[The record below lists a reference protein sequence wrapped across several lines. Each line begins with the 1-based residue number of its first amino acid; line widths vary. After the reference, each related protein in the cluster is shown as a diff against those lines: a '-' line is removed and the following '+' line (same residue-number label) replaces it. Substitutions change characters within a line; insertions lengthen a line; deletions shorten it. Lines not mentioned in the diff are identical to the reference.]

1 MDDRT
6 INADVTMR
14 GGDAGVL
21 GTIDQYEIVRE
32 LGEGGFGSVYL
43 ARDTVAGVE
52 VAIKGLP
59 PEVKH
64 NRAEMENVKAN
75 FALVSRLHHPYI
87 AAALHLHP
95 AKDVSYV
102 DTAVRD
108 RLRVMPGDAF
118 LVMEYAPGV
127 TLDRWRKQFPDGIV
141 PLDKAANIAWQ
152 VAQALDFAHENHIL
166 HRDVKPANVMIET
179 TTGGEIVARL
189 LDFGLA
195 AEIRSSMGRVSREI
209 RDTSGTRPYMA
220 PEQWA
225 GRKQTAATDQYALA
239 AMLYELIIGEVPF
252 ASVFETG
259 DPVIMMTVVT
269 GRAVEVPADSP
280 RCSSLVKALS
290 KNGEDRYASCMEFVQ
305 AFAKS
310 EKSQAAA
317 PAAEAQ
323 ASRSARRPVSRT
335 GVNRF
340 GMRSGM
346 LAAAALLVVVG
357 IWMAVSSY
365 RQSERLAEIKG
376 RIAGQK
382 SLFVA
387 ECDKAFEFRR
397 DPGENASRLARID
410 EWNEEVASFI
420 VPRKAETAEY
430 QLNRV
435 AELVSAVRTEVSAMR
450 MAQERRKEKE
460 KRTAAAQVVREKKQ
474 DVVVRTTPENDKPVA
489 PAVERMKSTRLPTVA
504 FAPPSTMSD
513 VVEFFRAA
521 SRDYDRP
528 DIPQEKR
535 GIGILLLNDAVD
547 GKTRLT
553 TSIRLNDVP
562 LLQALQMTC
571 SSNGFACDETNGV
584 VIVRKVAER
593 PAVSAPVAVAKTPVA
608 ERKPSVRE
616 ATQAAKRAAQNCDWQ
631 GCYDNLKYADTND
644 CEIMYLYG
652 VCLSPLHPEKK
663 AGILKNDRK
672 AFNWFLRGA
681 KRGDAPCQYNLGEAC
696 RKGLGT
702 KKDVELAGYW
712 IKKAAEQ
719 GNPDAVCSL
728 AEMLESGE
736 VGQKDLEKA
745 ADLYSLAAQQRVA
758 RAEKWVREH
767 KAAGRYEKMVAK
779 QKKQTV
785 QKKSQDVY
793 DASDYTPRRRRP
805 SWSGSSYGGSWPPPS
820 TPSVSSGS
828 SNAAVWGSVL
838 GGVLTGLAIGLSAVH

>member
-1 MDDRT
+1 MNDRT

-43 ARDTVAGVE
+43 ARDTVGGVE

-95 AKDVSYV
+95 AKTVSYV
-102 DTAVRD
+102 DVTVRD
-108 RLRVMPGDAF
+108 RLRVLPGDAL

-127 TLDRWRKQFPDGIV
+127 TLDRWRKQFQNGVV
-141 PLDKAANIAWQ
+141 PLQMAANIAWQ

-179 TTGGEIVARL
+179 TADGEIVARL

-239 AMLYELIIGEVPF
+239 AMLYELIVGEVPF

-269 GRAVEVPADSP
+269 GREVEVPADCP
-280 RCSSLVKALS
+280 RRRSLAKALS
-290 KNGEDRYASCMEFVQ
+290 KKGEDRYASCIEFIQ
-305 AFAKS
+305 DFAKS
-310 EKSQAAA
+310 EKPQ
-317 PAAEAQ
+317 PAASADVPPPEP
-323 ASRSARRPVSRT
+323 ARRIAFRSIGR
-335 GVNRF
+335 RF
-340 GMRSGM
+340 GRRSWV
-346 LAAAALLVVVG
+346 LAVIALVVVVG
-357 IWMAVSSY
+357 IWTVVSSH
-365 RQSERLAEIKG
+365 RRSEQFAEIQS
-376 RIAGQK
+376 RLAGQK
-382 SLFVA
+382 GLFVA

-397 DPGENASRLARID
+397 DPGENAPRLAKID
-410 EWNEEVASFI
+410 KWNEEVASFI
-420 VPRKAETAEY
+420 VPHGVETAER

-435 AELVSAVRTEVSAMR
+435 TELIAAVRMEVSAMR
-450 MAQERRKEKE
+450 IAQERRKEKE
-460 KRTAAAQVVREKKQ
+460 KKEVVAQAVQEKKQ
-474 DVVVRTTPENDKPVA
+474 EVIVRTTPEGDKPVV
-489 PAVERMKSTRLPTVA
+489 PAVERMKSARLPTVA
-504 FAPPSTMSD
+504 FAPPSTMFD

-528 DIPQEKR
+528 DIPLEKR
-535 GIGILLLNDAVD
+535 GIGILLLNDGVD
-547 GKTRLT
+547 GKIRLT
-553 TSIRLNDVP
+553 TSIKLNDVP

-571 SSNGFACDETNGV
+571 SANGFACDVTNGV
-584 VIVRKVAER
+584 VVVRKVAER
-593 PAVSAPVAVAKTPVA
+593 PVVPAPVAEVKVPAA
-608 ERKPSVRE
+608 ERKPSMRE
-616 ATQAAKRAAQNCDWQ
+616 ATQAAKRAAQNYDWQ

-652 VCLSPLHPEKK
+652 VCLSPFHPEKR
-663 AGILKNDRK
+663 AGIQKDDRK

-736 VGQKDLEKA
+736 AGQKDLEKA

-779 QKKQTV
+779 QKKQASRKT
-785 QKKSQDVY
+785 SADMY
-793 DASDYTPRRRRP
+793 DASDYTPRRRRS
-805 SWSGSSYGGSWPPPS
+805 SWSGSSYGGSWSPPS
-820 TPSVSSGS
+820 PPSVSSGS

>member
-1 MDDRT
+1 MDERT

-95 AKDVSYV
+95 AKDVSYA
-102 DTAVRD
+102 DTTVRD

-179 TTGGEIVARL
+179 TTGGEITARL

-239 AMLYELIIGEVPF
+239 AMLYELIVGEVPF

-269 GRAVEVPADSP
+269 GRDVEIPADCP
-280 RCSSLVKALS
+280 RCSSLAKALS

-317 PAAEAQ
+317 
-323 ASRSARRPVSRT
+323 RPVAKATVHVERRRRLPKVLLSL
-335 GVNRF
+335 GLIVV
-340 GMRSGM
+340 
-346 LAAAALLVVVG
+346 LAG
-357 IWMAVSSY
+357 IWMTVASR
-365 RQSERLAEIKG
+365 RQNERLAEVKG
-376 RIAGQK
+376 QIAELRAAFDTEYRK
-382 SLFVA
+382 A
-387 ECDKAFEFRR
+387 EEFRR
-397 DPGENASRLARID
+397 SPGENAKRLARMD
-410 EWNEEVASFI
+410 AWSEELMTLI
-420 VPRKAETAEY
+420 TPHKLETAEK
-430 QLNRV
+430 QLKRVSEVAVAARLEV
-435 AELVSAVRTEVSAMR
+435 AEMQKAGARPVGKPSQPPSPPAP
-450 MAQERRKEKE
+450 
-460 KRTAAAQVVREKKQ
+460 VVRRQ
-474 DVVVRTTPENDKPVA
+474 IP
-489 PAVERMKSTRLPTVA
+489 PAEERMKSIRVPVVSFDTTATVSQA
-504 FAPPSTMSD
+504 M
-513 VVEFFRAA
+513 EFFRNA
-521 SRDYDRP
+521 SKKFDLAE
-528 DIPQEKR
+528 IPEGKR
-535 GIGILLLNDAVD
+535 GINILLRNGDVD
-547 GKTRLT
+547 GKIRLKS
-553 TSIRLNDVP
+553 SIALNDVS
-562 LLQALQMTC
+562 LFGALDAVC
-571 SSNGFACDETNGV
+571 ISSGFSYSVTNGIV
-584 VIVRKVAER
+584 V
-593 PAVSAPVAVAKTPVA
+593 VSKCPDPAPVAKTTPVVAKLPVDV
-608 ERKPSVRE
+608 KPSQGTRSPTEAKRPSMRE
-616 ATQAAKRAAQNCDWQ
+616 ATQAAKRAAQNYDWQ
-631 GCYDNLKYADTND
+631 GCYGHLKYADTND

-652 VCLSPLHPEKK
+652 VCLSTIHPEKK
-663 AGILKNDRK
+663 AGVTKNDYR
-672 AFNWFLRGA
+672 AYNWFLRGS
-681 KRGDAPCQYNLGEAC
+681 KREDAPCQYNLGEAF
-696 RKGLGT
+696 RRGVGT
-702 KKDVELAGYW
+702 KKDLELAGYW
-712 IKKAAEQ
+712 IKKAAEK

-736 VGQKDLEKA
+736 AGQKDLEKA

-758 RAEKWVREH
+758 RAEKWVRDH

-785 QKKSQDVY
+785 SKPQTTS
-793 DASDYTPRRRRP
+793 TPRSRRS
-805 SWSGSSYGGSWPPPS
+805 SWSGGSYGGGWSPPS